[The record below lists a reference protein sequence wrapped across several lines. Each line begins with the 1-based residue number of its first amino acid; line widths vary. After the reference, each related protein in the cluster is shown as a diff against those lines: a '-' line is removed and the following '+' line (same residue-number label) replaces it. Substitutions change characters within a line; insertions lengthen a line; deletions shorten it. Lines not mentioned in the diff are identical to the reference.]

1 MQKSWSTVS
10 WIPSMCKKLLAGE
23 KWIEGVIIKH
33 TNNVT
38 YQVKITYGLVHNHI
52 DSPGISCQQSV
63 MPK

>member
-1 MQKSWSTVS
+1 
-10 WIPSMCKKLLAGE
+10 MCKKLLAGE